1 MNCFYHISFIFF
13 ILETSPSNALDRRC
27 VDADE
32 IGIEEGHLVSTLNG
46 DILGYKETKVDPRQN
61 KSVTWT
67 SFYVGVTIYFFG
79 PIAFQKYLQIQG
91 KSTKLCM
98 QDIPY
103 AAPPVGDLRFHPP
116 VSLSDSRWSCVRDGR
131 RSEEKICPQVLRF
144 SRTRSEG
151 VRDIY

>member
-32 IGIEEGHLVSTLNG
+32 IGIEDGHLVSTLNG

-67 SFYVGVTIYFFG
+67 SFYVGVNTIYFF
-79 PIAFQKYLQIQG
+79 
-91 KSTKLCM
+91 
-98 QDIPY
+98 
-103 AAPPVGDLRFHPP
+103 
-116 VSLSDSRWSCVRDGR
+116 
-131 RSEEKICPQVLRF
+131 
-144 SRTRSEG
+144 
-151 VRDIY
+151 

>member
-46 DILGYKETKVDPRQN
+46 DILGYKESKVDPRQN

-67 SFYVGVTIYFFG
+67 SFYVGVSAIYFFG
-79 PIAFQKYLQIQG
+79 HFPFQKYLQIQG
-91 KSTKLCM
+91 KSTKLHM
-98 QDIPY
+98 
-103 AAPPVGDLRFHPP
+103 R
-116 VSLSDSRWSCVRDGR
+116 SLP
-131 RSEEKICPQVLRF
+131 EEPHLA
-144 SRTRSEG
+144 
-151 VRDIY
+151 

>member
-1 MNCFYHISFIFF
+1 MNCFFYISFIFF

-67 SFYVGVTIYFFG
+67 SFYVGVTIYFIGHF
-79 PIAFQKYLQIQG
+79 PLLIRQCLYLAITLIPPDVIQI
-91 KSTKLCM
+91 
-98 QDIPY
+98 I
-103 AAPPVGDLRFHPP
+103 RF
-116 VSLSDSRWSCVRDGR
+116 R
-131 RSEEKICPQVLRF
+131 Q
-144 SRTRSEG
+144 
-151 VRDIY
+151 

>member
-1 MNCFYHISFIFF
+1 MNCFFYISFIFF

-79 PIAFQKYLQIQG
+79 PIAFQKYLQIQR

-98 QDIPY
+98 Y
-103 AAPPVGDLRFHPP
+103 AGY
-116 VSLSDSRWSCVRDGR
+116 SVRGPAR
-131 RSEEKICPQVLRF
+131 
-144 SRTRSEG
+144 G
-151 VRDIY
+151 